1 MNADYSIT
9 VESSQTLNIDV
20 KLQAMTDSSDS
31 YALLDLKVYVI
42 NYRPYFEGGAPFDQ
56 VI

>member
-9 VESSQTLNIDV
+9 VESSQTINIDV

-31 YALLDLKVYVI
+31 YALLDLKVYVL